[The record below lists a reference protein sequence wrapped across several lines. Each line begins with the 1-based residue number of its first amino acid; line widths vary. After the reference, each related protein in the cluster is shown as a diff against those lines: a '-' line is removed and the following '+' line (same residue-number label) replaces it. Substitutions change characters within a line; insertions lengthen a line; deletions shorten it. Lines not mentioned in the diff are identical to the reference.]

1 VSVPSCRSAVRIASI
16 ATVALLAFAA
26 CSEKK
31 EAAKAPPPVPEVR
44 VVQTRAETVPVLNE
58 YVGRIAAYRSVEV
71 RARVQG
77 IVEKR
82 VFTEG
87 TDVKRGDLLYVIE
100 PVEYQKAVD
109 NAKASLA
116 RANAD
121 LANAQAREKRLAPL
135 VKEQAISQQDYDDAM
150 TAVKQQEAALAAARA
165 TLDRAEIDLG
175 YTKVYAN
182 ESGRIGQ
189 TLVPEGRLVGKDGPT
204 QLATI
209 DRIDQVYVIFTLSD
223 RDALELRR
231 AIEAGRIRATAEGA
245 NSVRVYLP
253 DGTEYKEGGRI
264 DFSDQQVNPDTG
276 TITTRGVMP
285 NPKRELLPGMFVR
298 VVLNVGQRPNT
309 VLVPQRAVVKTPTG
323 HMVWVVGKDNKIERR
338 DLVVGLWYGD
348 DWIVEKG
355 LGPDE
360 AVVVDGVQRVQ
371 PGIAVRASPYVAA
384 SPGPTAIPTPKPV
397 PSADP
402 KAPASPASSGQK

>member
-1 VSVPSCRSAVRIASI
+1 V
-16 ATVALLAFAA
+16 LLALALAA
-26 CSEKK
+26 TACGERK
-31 EAAKAPPPVPEVR
+31 EAAKAPPPPPEVR
-44 VVQTRAETVPVLNE
+44 VVQTRAESVPVLNE

-77 IVEKR
+77 IIEKR

-87 TDVKRGDLLYVIE
+87 TDVKRGQLLYIIE
-100 PVEYQKAVD
+100 PVEYEKIVD
-109 NAKASLA
+109 NAKAALA
-116 RANAD
+116 RAAAD
-121 LANAQAREKRLAPL
+121 LASAHARERRLAPL
-135 VKEQAISQQDYDDAM
+135 VKEQAISQQDYDDAV
-150 TAVKQQEAALAAARA
+150 TAVKQQDAAVASARA

-231 AIEAGRIRATAEGA
+231 AIEAGRIRATAEGSNA
-245 NSVRVYLP
+245 VRVYLP

-264 DFSDQQVNPDTG
+264 DFSDTQVNPDTG

-298 VVLNVGQRPNT
+298 VVLNVGQRPNA
-309 VLVPQRAVVKTPTG
+309 VLVPQAAVVKTPTG
-323 HMVWVVGKDNKIERR
+323 HMVWTVGKDNKVERR
-338 DLVVGLWYGD
+338 DVLMGSWYGD

-355 LGPDE
+355 LGPGDT
-360 AVVVDGVQRVQ
+360 VVVDGVQRVQ
-371 PGIAVRASPYVAA
+371 PGVTVRASPYVAA
-384 SPGPTAIPTPKPV
+384 SPGTPAAPRPKPV

-402 KAPASPASSGQK
+402 KAAPAALPARQ

>member
-1 VSVPSCRSAVRIASI
+1 M
-16 ATVALLAFAA
+16 
-26 CSEKK
+26 
-31 EAAKAPPPVPEVR
+31 
-44 VVQTRAETVPVLNE
+44 QTRAETVPVLNE

-87 TDVKRGDLLYVIE
+87 TDVKRGELLYVIE
-100 PVEYQKAVD
+100 PVEYQKA
-109 NAKASLA
+109 STTPRRRWHA
-116 RANAD
+116 RTAD

-150 TAVKQQEAALAAARA
+150 TAVKQQEAAVASARA

-245 NSVRVYLP
+245 ARCASTCR
-253 DGTEYKEGGRI
+253 TA
-264 DFSDQQVNPDTG
+264 
-276 TITTRGVMP
+276 
-285 NPKRELLPGMFVR
+285 
-298 VVLNVGQRPNT
+298 PNT
-309 VLVPQRAVVKTPTG
+309 RKAG
-323 HMVWVVGKDNKIERR
+323 
-338 DLVVGLWYGD
+338 
-348 DWIVEKG
+348 
-355 LGPDE
+355 
-360 AVVVDGVQRVQ
+360 
-371 PGIAVRASPYVAA
+371 AST
-384 SPGPTAIPTPKPV
+384 SPISRSIPTPAR
-397 PSADP
+397 SRRA
-402 KAPASPASSGQK
+402 A

>member
-1 VSVPSCRSAVRIASI
+1 
-16 ATVALLAFAA
+16 
-26 CSEKK
+26 
-31 EAAKAPPPVPEVR
+31 VR

-71 RARVQG
+71 RARIQG

-87 TDVKRGDLLYVIE
+87 TDVKRGQLLYVIE
-100 PVEYQKAVD
+100 PIEYQKAVD

-116 RANAD
+116 RSNAD
-121 LANAQAREKRLAPL
+121 LANAQARERRLAPL

-150 TAVKQQEAALAAARA
+150 TAVKQHEAAVASARA

-209 DRIDQVYVIFTLSD
+209 DRIDQVYVVFTLSD

-245 NSVRVYLP
+245 SGAVRVYLP
-253 DGTEYKEGGRI
+253 DGTEYKEAGRI
-264 DFSDQQVNPDTG
+264 DFSDQQVNPETG

-338 DLVVGLWYGD
+338 DLVVGSWYGD

-355 LGPDE
+355 LGANE
-360 AVVVDGVQRVQ
+360 TIVVDGVQRMQ
-371 PGIAVRASPYVAA
+371 PGIAVRTSPYVAA
-384 SPGPTAIPTPKPV
+384 SPGSPVAPTPKPV

-402 KAPASPASSGQK
+402 KAPAPGTAPKQN

>member
-1 VSVPSCRSAVRIASI
+1 MRRCTVTAIAWL
-16 ATVALLAFAA
+16 ALAA
-26 CSEKK
+26 CSERQ
-31 EAAKAPPPVPEVR
+31 EVAKAPPPPPEVR
-44 VVQTRAETVPVLNE
+44 VVQTRAETVSVLNE

-100 PVEYQKAVD
+100 PVEYQKSVD

-150 TAVKQQEAALAAARA
+150 TAVKQHEAAVASARA

-245 NSVRVYLP
+245 SAVRVYLP
-253 DGTEYKEGGRI
+253 DGIEYKEGGRI

-323 HMVWVVGKDNKIERR
+323 HLVWIVGKDNKIERR

-348 DWIVEKG
+348 DWIVDKG
-355 LGPDE
+355 LGPGE
-360 AVVVDGVQRVQ
+360 TVVVDGVQRVQ
-371 PGIAVRASPYVAA
+371 PGIGVRPSPYVAA
-384 SPGPTAIPTPKPV
+384 STGAPATPAAKPV

-402 KAPASPASSGQK
+402 KAPAAPASKG

>member
-1 VSVPSCRSAVRIASI
+1 MSVGVR
-16 ATVALLAFAA
+16 AFALNTFALVAWAGLVVGTVA
-26 CSEKK
+26 CSEKSAPTK
-31 EAAKAPPPVPEVR
+31 VAPPPPEVR
-44 VVQTRAETVPVLNE
+44 VVQTRAEVVPVLNE

-77 IVEKR
+77 IVEQR

-87 TDVKRGDLLYVIE
+87 TDVKRGQLLYVIE

-109 NAKASLA
+109 TAKAALA
-116 RANAD
+116 RASAD
-121 LANAQAREKRLAPL
+121 LANAQARERRLAPL
-135 VKEQAISQQDYDDAM
+135 VKEQAISQQDYDDAV
-150 TAVKQQEAALAAARA
+150 TAVKQQEAAVASARA
-165 TLDRAEIDLG
+165 NLDRAEIDLG
-175 YTKVYAN
+175 YTKVYAT

-209 DRIDQVYVIFTLSD
+209 DRIDPVYVTFTLSD

-231 AIEAGRIRATAEGA
+231 AIEAGRIRATAEGSNA
-245 NSVRVYLP
+245 VRVYLP
-253 DGTEYKEGGRI
+253 DGSEYKEGGRI
-264 DFSDQQVNPDTG
+264 DFSDTQVNPDTG

-309 VLVPQRAVVKTPTG
+309 IVVPQRAVVKTPTG
-323 HMVWVVGKDNKIERR
+323 HTVWIVGRDNRIERR
-338 DLVVGLWYGD
+338 DVVVGSWYGD
-348 DWIVEKG
+348 DWIIEKG

-360 AVVVDGVQRVQ
+360 SVVVDGVQRVQ
-371 PGIAVRASPYVAA
+371 PGITVKTSPYVA
-384 SPGPTAIPTPKPV
+384 TAAGSRATPAPKPI

-402 KAPASPASSGQK
+402 KAPSPGAK